1 MTLNTATATATE
13 PETTTPIVDFWN
25 QILAPKYLKYRHVL
39 VGGLAKHS
47 EAVMPMLLVN
57 AGNHVLDVGCGLGDT
72 ALELAGKVGPQ
83 GQVLGVDCCQ
93 AFLDIA
99 QQDAVEAGARNIRF
113 ANRDAERGLDVG
125 TFDFVF
131 SRFGTMFFTNPV
143 AGLRSMQR
151 ALKPGGQ
158 MAHIVW
164 RQREDN
170 PWLSAA
176 KETVLRFL
184 PPPGDDALTC
194 GPGPFSMADE
204 STTRAKM
211 QAAGFIDITFKR
223 IDAKV
228 LVGRTVADAIAF
240 QLAMGPAGEIF
251 REAGPLAEARRP
263 EIEAALAVL
272 FKGVESNSQGLWM
285 DSSSWLITAR
295 APKAH

>member
-1 MTLNTATATATE
+1 MTQTNATAI
-13 PETTTPIVDFWN
+13 ETTTPIVDFWN
-25 QILAPKYLKYRHVL
+25 QILAPKYLKFKHVL
-39 VGGLAKHS
+39 VGGLSQHS
-47 EAVMPMLLVN
+47 EALMPMLPVG
-57 AGNHVLDVGCGLGDT
+57 AGDHVLDVGCGMGDT
-72 ALELAGKVGPQ
+72 ALELAAMVGPQ
-83 GQVLGVDCCQ
+83 GRVLGVDCCQ

-99 QQDAVEAGARNIRF
+99 QQGADEAGVSNLRF
-113 ANRDAERGLDVG
+113 ANMDAESGLDVG
-125 TFDFVF
+125 SFDFVF
-131 SRFGTMFFTNPV
+131 ARFGTMFFTNPV

-164 RQREDN
+164 RRREDN

-194 GPGPFSMADE
+194 GPGPFSMANE
-204 STTRAKM
+204 ATVQAQMR
-211 QAAGFIDITFKR
+211 AAGLIDITFKR

-295 APKAH
+295 APEAL